1 MTDANDITVEPSPMD
16 RFDTA
21 GAMLMACGAR
31 SMVSVEQIDYGM
43 LAGMWIAN
51 STVIRYGVCMCRV
64 FISPDRGQCLGHVA
78 SWLMATRDEL
88 VGAGEVER

>member
-21 GAMLMACGAR
+21 GAMLLACGAR

-51 STVIRYGVCMCRV
+51 GTVIRYGVFLCRV

>member
-31 SMVSVEQIDYGM
+31 SMVSVDQIDYGM

-51 STVIRYGVCMCRV
+51 STVIRHGLSMCRV
-64 FISPDRGQCLGHVA
+64 FVSPDRGQCFGHVA